1 MISNKTRE
9 NKPGEKLQLRN
20 QSKKAA
26 TSSKAKANVRRR
38 KLLPDLK

>member
-26 TSSKAKANVRRR
+26 TSSKANVRRR
-38 KLLPDLK
+38 RRELLPDLK